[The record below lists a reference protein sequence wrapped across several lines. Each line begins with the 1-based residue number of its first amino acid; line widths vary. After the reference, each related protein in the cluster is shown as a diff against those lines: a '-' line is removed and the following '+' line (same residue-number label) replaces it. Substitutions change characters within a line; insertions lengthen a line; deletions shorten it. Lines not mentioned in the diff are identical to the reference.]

1 MKINWGTG
9 IVLAFVFF
17 IAFILYFV
25 IQMSTNKKYDH
36 ELVTEEYY
44 KKELAFQESLQKE
57 NKTQKDH
64 MTVKIE
70 IGERG
75 LSLNFPNQKD
85 IQGFVNFYRPSDKS
99 KDFQLP
105 IQVHTG
111 QMFIPMEQLAQGR
124 WNVQINYVWQGEEY
138 MSTHKI
144 NIK

>member
-44 KKELAFQESLQKE
+44 KKRIGFSGIFTKK
-57 NKTQKDH
+57 KTKPKKDH

-70 IGERG
+70 IGEG
-75 LSLNFPNQKD
+75 GTFLKFS
-85 IQGFVNFYRPSDKS
+85 
-99 KDFQLP
+99 
-105 IQVHTG
+105 
-111 QMFIPMEQLAQGR
+111 
-124 WNVQINYVWQGEEY
+124 
-138 MSTHKI
+138 
-144 NIK
+144 